1 METIGIMILIIL
13 GGYII
18 GMWLFLPAII
28 NKGLESI
35 RDEIRRLV
43 DKR

>member
-1 METIGIMILIIL
+1 MDTIGAMLLIIL

-18 GMWLFLPAII
+18 GMWLFLPYII
-28 NKGLESI
+28 DKGLESI
-35 RDEIRRLV
+35 RDEIKRLG

>member
-1 METIGIMILIIL
+1 MDTIGTILLIIL

-28 NKGLESI
+28 DKGLESI
-35 RDEIRRLV
+35 RDEIRRLG

>member
-1 METIGIMILIIL
+1 MDTIGTILLIIL

-28 NKGLESI
+28 DKRLESI
-35 RDEIRRLV
+35 RDEIRRLG

>member
-1 METIGIMILIIL
+1 MDTIGAMLLIIL

-28 NKGLESI
+28 DKRLESI
-35 RDEIRRLV
+35 RDEIRRLG